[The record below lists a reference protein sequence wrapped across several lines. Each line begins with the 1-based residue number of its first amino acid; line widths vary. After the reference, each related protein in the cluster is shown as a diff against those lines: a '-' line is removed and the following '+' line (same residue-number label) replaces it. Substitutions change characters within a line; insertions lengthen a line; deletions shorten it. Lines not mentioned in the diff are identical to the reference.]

1 MLKMTI
7 FPRKISIQPPRR
19 RSSLLSYEIEVRTG
33 SIAMKSKSKNQERKK
48 SVSSC
53 FSLCVQLYF
62 RLTQDWVRRRNFN
75 HQKNRGMK
83 KFPSCET
90 FMPHIISSSQIPAA
104 AAMSPSRRQR
114 HFFSCLFEVFE
125 RNHFAVDA
133 VKKRGEWISKNMMCN
148 KTHVNP
154 LIRNCDY
161 AIQQCLSCLFNFW
174 LGVLIF
180 WCCS

>member
-1 MLKMTI
+1 MTI

-19 RSSLLSYEIEVRTG
+19 CSSLSFEDEIEREASQWNRNPRT
-33 SIAMKSKSKNQERKK
+33 KK
-48 SVSSC
+48 SSSPLA
-53 FSLCVQLYF
+53 SLFVQLYF

-83 KFPSCET
+83 EFPSYLT

-104 AAMSPSRRQR
+104 AAMSPRRRR
-114 HFFSCLFEVFE
+114 HFFSCWFEIFE

-133 VKKRGEWISKNMMCN
+133 VKKGWINKLKKMMCN

-161 AIQQCLSCLFNFW
+161 AIQQCLCCFFYFW
-174 LGVLIF
+174 LCVLIF
-180 WCCS
+180 WRCS